1 MAKKQA
7 NKGLIAQAEQRLKEI
22 DEEINKNYETA
33 RELNTSAQA
42 IRVEHEG
49 NIKQLVEADELENL
63 AKLHIAHA
71 QKLSSEDKYIAVR
84 SKDELLEKFKS
95 VEANLVHFS
104 NRKSHFEEEK
114 GLLSKQYA
122 KKLEE
127 LDKEIEIAEWDL
139 EQTNIELKKY
149 VGDQ

>member
-1 MAKKQA
+1 MTKKQA
-7 NKGLIAQAEQRLKEI
+7 NKGFIAQAEQRLKEI

-42 IRVEHEG
+42 IRLEHEG
-49 NIKQLVEADELENL
+49 NIKKLAEADELENL
-63 AKLHIAHA
+63 AKRHIAHA
-71 QKLSSEDKYIAVR
+71 QKLSSEDRYIAVR

-95 VEANLVHFS
+95 AKADLAHFS
-104 NRKSHFEEEK
+104 NRKSHFEAEK
-114 GLLSKQYA
+114 ELLKKQYA

-127 LDKEIEIAEWDL
+127 LDKEIETAEWDL
-139 EQTNIELKKY
+139 EQTNSELKKY